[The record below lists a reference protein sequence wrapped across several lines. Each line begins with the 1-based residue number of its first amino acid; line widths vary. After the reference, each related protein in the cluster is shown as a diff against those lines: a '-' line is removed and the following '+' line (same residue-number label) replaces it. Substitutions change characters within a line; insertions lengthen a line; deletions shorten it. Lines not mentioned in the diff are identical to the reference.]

1 MESGFL
7 HVQLRSKDN
16 YAWCCLH
23 IFFLIF
29 PIQYIHFSGSFIFL
43 YHQKTLLYSN
53 FCQSTSKKRQSNI
66 QGGRICRFRSFSPKS
81 PGSMHGQ
88 DPRETIHHAPKAS
101 ANLGVSIGFH
111 GAHRYLNTQ
120 AQTDAGRKT
129 ASRGLQ
135 CNVKEHIDAWNSNE
149 WMDLWMQ
156 PICH

>member
-1 MESGFL
+1 MLGVVYIFSFL
-7 HVQLRSKDN
+7 
-16 YAWCCLH
+16 
-23 IFFLIF
+23 
-29 PIQYIHFSGSFIFL
+29 FS
-43 YHQKTLLYSN
+43 LYSIYTSQGVLFFFIIRKRYCIPTFVN
-53 FCQSTSKKRQSNI
+53 QRRKRGKVTSRVGGFVGSDRSHLKVQGPCMAKTQERRSTT
-66 QGGRICRFRSFSPKS
+66 
-81 PGSMHGQ
+81 H
-88 DPRETIHHAPKAS
+88 PKAS